1 MAKIDKYF
9 IGGKSVDFDYTDKE
23 TNIKNNIAYMFNR
36 TNAMFK
42 YNNLPKTIPS
52 KELEL
57 LLQSN
62 GFGIFL
68 KIDNDFY
75 VVNGGLGGETDV
87 YNRPTKA
94 IVSIPSLNYNK
105 TLDINKD
112 CVVISSDSSNVGLLP
127 MFKKYAFILNEN
139 MITMILANVNKRYT
153 TLISANDDNTVAS
166 AELFLKNIFDGKQG
180 VIAENKL
187 FDSLKVNPNT
197 EDMGTLKDL
206 IEFEQYIKASFYNE
220 IGLSAN
226 YNMKKERITK
236 EEFTTNSDSLFPLV
250 DDMLNSRRKALEEIN
265 LLFDLD
271 ITVDFNSSW
280 NIRSLENDS
289 FIDGLNQDKDT
300 IEENIEENVE
310 ENVEDEEI
318 EPTDEEIEPTDVSDD
333 EDEEVVE
340 EDVED
345 DTKEPTDEEIEP
357 TDEEDEEDE
366 KKMKKMKRRKDEE
379 DEKMKRR

>member
-1 MAKIDKYF
+1 MAKVDIYR
-9 IGGKSVDFDYTDKE
+9 IYSKSKDFNYTDKE
-23 TNIKNNIAYMFNR
+23 TNIKNTIAYMFNR

-52 KELEL
+52 RELEL

-68 KIDNDFY
+68 KIGDDFY
-75 VVNGGLGGETDV
+75 VVNGGLGGEPDV

-94 IVSIPSLNYNK
+94 TVSIPALNYNE

-112 CVVISSDSSNVGLLP
+112 CVVISNDSCNIGLLP

-153 TLISANDDNTVAS
+153 TLISANDDNTVKS
-166 AELFLKNIFDGKQG
+166 AELFLKNIFEGKQG

-187 FDSLKVNPNT
+187 FDSLRVNPNT
-197 EDMGTLKDL
+197 EDRSALKDL

-226 YNMKKERITK
+226 YNMKKERLTK
-236 EEFTTNSDSLFPLV
+236 EEFTTNSDSLYPLV

-265 LLFDLD
+265 ELFDLD
-271 ITVDFNSSW
+271 ITVNFNSSW
-280 NIRSLENDS
+280 NIRSLENYS
-289 FIDGLNQDKDT
+289 YITSLNQDKDT
-300 IEENIEENVE
+300 EEVPEEVPEVPE
-310 ENVEDEEI
+310 EVPEVPEEVPEVPEVPEVED
-318 EPTDEEIEPTDVSDD
+318 
-333 EDEEVVE
+333 
-340 EDVED
+340 
-345 DTKEPTDEEIEP
+345 
-357 TDEEDEEDE
+357 DEEDEENKE
-366 KKMKKMKRRKDEE
+366 GSST
-379 DEKMKRR
+379 

>member
-9 IGGKSVDFDYTDKE
+9 IGGKSVDFNYIDKE

-112 CVVISSDSSNVGLLP
+112 CVVISNDSCNVGLLP
-127 MFKKYAFILNEN
+127 MFKKYSFILNEN
-139 MITMILANVNKRYT
+139 MITMILANINKRYT
-153 TLISANDDNTVAS
+153 TLISANDDNTVTS

-187 FDSLKVNPNT
+187 FDSLKVNPNR
-197 EDMGTLKDL
+197 DDGGTLKDL

-236 EEFTTNSDSLFPLV
+236 EEFTTNSDSLYPLV

-265 LLFDLD
+265 SLFDLD

-280 NIRSLENDS
+280 NIRSLENNS
-289 FIDGLNQDKDT
+289 YISGLNQDKDT
-300 IEENIEENVE
+300 NIEENIEEDVE
-310 ENVEDEEI
+310 ENIEENAEENI
-318 EPTDEEIEPTDVSDD
+318 EEN
-333 EDEEVVE
+333 VE

-357 TDEEDEEDE
+357 TDEKNAEDEEDVEDDTKEPTDEEIEPTDE
-366 KKMKKMKRRKDEE
+366 KMLKMKKMKRR
-379 DEKMKRR
+379 